1 MVLANDARIKAIQE
15 INYAEMTKKN
25 YYLRDIALT
34 WKYDKKASN
43 LVSTFYV
50 IDQSL
55 TCTTCS
61 TYDMLLILLSVIYKV
76 INQLLDERKCLH
88 TSMNQIFQEAQMTAT
103 AAQLYAVTTVHAKG
117 EISVHKINAI
127 TTKHRLLMKDSNA
140 MREKQKNQLVYLK
153 SEVKSD
159 QKNTPK
165 VVSDVVREFQAETVA
180 MKLDNN
186 AKLLEMAVNQR
197 NLNTSWIRIPP

>member
-1 MVLANDARIKAIQE
+1 
-15 INYAEMTKKN
+15 
-25 YYLRDIALT
+25 
-34 WKYDKKASN
+34 
-43 LVSTFYV
+43 
-50 IDQSL
+50 
-55 TCTTCS
+55 
-61 TYDMLLILLSVIYKV
+61 
-76 INQLLDERKCLH
+76 
-88 TSMNQIFQEAQMTAT
+88 MNQNIEEAPMTAT

-180 MKLDNN
+180 MKLDKN
-186 AKLLEMAVNQR
+186 AKLLDMAVKQQTLKR
-197 NLNTSWIRIPP
+197 